1 MIQLCLQELLGKLKA
16 VPENDEAESEWSI
29 KRNLDLQTKYSTRSI
44 VNTLK
49 KVSLILFPFD
59 EFN

>member
-1 MIQLCLQELLGKLKA
+1 VIQLCLQELLGKLKA
-16 VPENDEAESEWSI
+16 APENDEAESEWSS
-29 KRNLDLQTKYSTRSI
+29 KQNLDLQTKFSTRSV

-49 KVSLILFPFD
+49 KVSLIPVSFD